1 MIKAFWANRS
11 GNYGVAMAVVA
22 LPLLLSVGLATD
34 YSRHVAAHR
43 HLQELADAASLAL
56 AGSEEKNEK
65 KLREMADDMVQGNR
79 SDTRLEN
86 VKVVDVDA
94 DDDWVDV
101 KLSGD
106 IPTTFM
112 HLADIQKLDVKAS
125 AMAERAVTGSVEVA
139 LALDNTLSMSYD
151 NKIGALKEAATDLVE
166 KLFDEDGANVRIGL
180 VPYAEQINVGTHN
193 RKQSWLSVP
202 DDYSKTTPAT
212 EGYWYQPQKRTN
224 NCKKWKEAG
233 SRQVEK
239 DGIWVTET
247 WGRSCQEWDMVDYGP
262 KKWQPGK
269 AAVTTKYKWH
279 GCIGSRIDRGKLVL
293 DDQSP
298 SVKYPGFV
306 TSSKTCLTEVLPLT
320 DDKSTVTK
328 AIKAMTTKY
337 DTYIPAGVIWGV
349 NVLSP
354 TAPMT
359 EGAEYDLANRK
370 PRKVMVLM
378 TDGLNTKRVNMSNGG
393 YTSATAAQR
402 AQTNADTQTA
412 CDYAKSRNIEI
423 FTVAFKVDD
432 ANAKAMLLDCAS
444 SAEHYYDASDP
455 DKLLAAFAGIAQ
467 SLQQVR
473 LMR

>member
-1 MIKAFWANRS
+1 MISSFLSNRS
-11 GNYGVAMAVVA
+11 GSYGVAAAIAA

-56 AGSEEKNEK
+56 ASSKENSES
-65 KLREMADDMVQGNR
+65 KLREMADDMIQGNR
-79 SDTRLEN
+79 SGTRLQN
-86 VKVVDVDA
+86 VRIVDLDT
-94 DDDWVDV
+94 DDNWVD
-101 KLSGD
+101 LELGGS

-112 HLADIQKLDVKAS
+112 NLANIQKLDVRAS
-125 AMAERAVTGSVEVA
+125 ALAERAVTGSVEVA

-151 NKIGALKEAATDLVE
+151 SKMVTLKEAATDLVE
-166 KLFDEDGANVRIGL
+166 KLFDDEDADVRIGL

-202 DDYSKTTPAT
+202 EDYSKTTPAT
-212 EGYWYQPQKRTN
+212 EGYWYQPQKKTS

-233 SRQVEK
+233 SRKVEK

-247 WGRSCQEWDMVDYGP
+247 WGRSCSEWEMVDDGP

-269 AAVTTKYKWH
+269 AAYTTQYKWH

-298 SVKYPGFV
+298 TVKYPGYV
-306 TSSKTCLTEVLPLT
+306 ASGKTCLTEVLPLT
-320 DDKSTVTK
+320 DDKNTVK
-328 AIKAMTTKY
+328 NAIKAMTTKY

-359 EGAEYDLANRK
+359 EGADYDIANRK

-378 TDGLNTKRVNMSNGG
+378 TDGLNTRRVNMSNGG

-402 AQTNADTQTA
+402 IHTNTDTKTA

-423 FTVAFKVDD
+423 FSVAFKVDD
-432 ANAKAMLLDCAS
+432 ANAKALLQYCAA
-444 SAEHYYDASDP
+444 SADHYYDASDP
-455 DKLLAAFAGIAQ
+455 DKLMAAFSDIAQ
-467 SLQQVR
+467 SLRQVR
-473 LMR
+473 LAR